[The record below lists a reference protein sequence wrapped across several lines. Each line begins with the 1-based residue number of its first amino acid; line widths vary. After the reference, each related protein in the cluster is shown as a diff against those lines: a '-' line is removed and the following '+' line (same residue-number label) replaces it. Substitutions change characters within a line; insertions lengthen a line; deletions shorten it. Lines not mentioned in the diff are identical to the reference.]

1 MTTATAEQEL
11 RLPWDYF
18 LNQDPNEKVHRPHVE
33 AFRRNEWPA
42 VRRYLREEY
51 QWDIPETLEPH
62 WVTSGKA
69 VYWQP
74 QINRHVGIIKDEFG
88 EDAVD
93 EEGTPILGFVE
104 DVTGWVA
111 TGGLPANNP
120 SIVAHYLNKGFR
132 FRPPSS
138 SDLAVEV
145 KDVEALQEAAAS
157 QEEAKAKRDEEQ
169 RQQVTY
175 TCLRH
180 RTGKM
185 AFRSWK
191 AYIRHCASYK
201 EQPTEQP
208 PPSIVTRMAGY
219 KYYCFLHDR
228 GYDSER
234 MANRHITIELRRGG
248 RGNHPALAHMAVSQ
262 DKKDSSS

>member
-11 RLPWDYF
+11 QLPWDYF
-18 LNQDPNEKVHRPHVE
+18 LNQDPNEKTNRPHVE
-33 AFRRNEWPA
+33 AFRQNEWPA

-51 QWDIPETLEPH
+51 QFDIPEALEPH

-74 QINRHVGIIKDEFG
+74 QISRHVGVITDEDG
-88 EDAVD
+88 NDVIDAQGQPVRGFI
-93 EEGTPILGFVE
+93 EETA
-104 DVTGWVA
+104 GWAA

-138 SDLAVEV
+138 GDLAVEV
-145 KDVEALQEAAAS
+145 KDVEALQAAAS
-157 QEEAKAKRDEEQ
+157 QEEAKAKRDKEQ
-169 RQQVTY
+169 HQETY

-191 AYIRHCASYK
+191 AYIRHCAHYR

-208 PPSIVTRMAGY
+208 PPSIATRMAGY

-234 MANRHITIELRRGG
+234 MANRHIAVELRKGG
-248 RGNHPALAHMAVSQ
+248 VGNHPALASMEVPQ